1 MRTPAAFTLASLLAM
16 ATLYAQPPAAD
27 AALGTWTGP
36 ARCIHGDGETL
47 TLVITRDADGVLHG
61 ATDWARSGSDGSK
74 AAPVPLTALTVEGPK
89 VVATYTQGARTI
101 RLEATIKDGTMT
113 GGWASV
119 GDDERWTFSG
129 KKKV

>member
-1 MRTPAAFTLASLLAM
+1 MRTLAAFTLASLVTFT
-16 ATLYAQPPAAD
+16 TLHGQAPAAD

-36 ARCIHGDGETL
+36 ARCLHRDGETL
-47 TLVITRDADGVLHG
+47 TLVITRDADGALRG

-74 AAPVPLTALTVEGPK
+74 AAPIPLTTLTVEGPK
-89 VVATYTQGARTI
+89 VAATYTQGARTI

-119 GDDERWTFSG
+119 GDDDRWTFSG